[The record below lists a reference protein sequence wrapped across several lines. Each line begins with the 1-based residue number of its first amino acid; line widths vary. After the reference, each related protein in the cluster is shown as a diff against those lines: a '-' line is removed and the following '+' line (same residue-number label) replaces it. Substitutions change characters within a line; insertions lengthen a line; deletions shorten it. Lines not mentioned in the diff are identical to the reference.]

1 VKYPLYRHD
10 REAIRLPS
18 GKPIGEFSLA
28 SVEAGRL
35 NAEDLGIHEDTLRR
49 QARIAEEAGFLALA
63 RNLERAAELTRVP
76 AAKILEIYEAL
87 RRGERSAE
95 REALAREVEE
105 AYGATATA
113 AFIRE
118 AAATT
123 EPRGRAG

>member
-18 GKPIGEFSLA
+18 GRPIGEFSLE

-35 NAEDLGIHEDTLRR
+35 DAGDLGIHEDTLQR
-49 QARIAEEAGFLALA
+49 QARIAEEAGFPALA

-76 AAKILEIYEAL
+76 APKILEIYEAL

-95 REALAREVEE
+95 LEALAREVEE
-105 AYGATATA
+105 TYKATATA

>member
-1 VKYPLYRHD
+1 VKYPLYRDD

-18 GKPIGEFSLA
+18 GRPIGEFSLE

-35 NAEDLGIHEDTLRR
+35 GAEDLGIHEETLRR
-49 QARIAEEAGFLALA
+49 QARIAEEAGFRPLA

-76 AAKILEIYEAL
+76 APKILEIYEAL
-87 RRGERSAE
+87 RRGGQDTKL
-95 REALAREVEE
+95 EALAREVEQE
-105 AYGATATA
+105 YGAKVTA

-123 EPRGRAG
+123 QP